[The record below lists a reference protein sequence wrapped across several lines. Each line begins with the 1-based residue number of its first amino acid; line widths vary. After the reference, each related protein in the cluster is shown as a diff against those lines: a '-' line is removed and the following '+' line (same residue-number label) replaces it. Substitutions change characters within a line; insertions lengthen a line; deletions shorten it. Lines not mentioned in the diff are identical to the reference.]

1 LIDFFFDGV
10 GRTMQNVLTM
20 VSPPDLISYLLG
32 AIIMLVGI
40 VLPLGVMVAKNNRGV
55 WKNV

>member
-1 LIDFFFDGV
+1 
-10 GRTMQNVLTM
+10 M

-32 AIIMLVGI
+32 AAIMLVGI
-40 VLPLGVMVAKNNRGV
+40 VLPLGVMVVKNNRGV

>member
-1 LIDFFFDGV
+1 MV
-10 GRTMQNVLTM
+10 QNVLTM

-32 AIIMLVGI
+32 AAIMLVGI
-40 VLPLGVMVAKNNRGV
+40 VLPLGVMVVKNNRGV

>member
-1 LIDFFFDGV
+1 MVDSPD
-10 GRTMQNVLTM
+10 VL
-20 VSPPDLISYLLG
+20 SYLLG
-32 AIIMLVGI
+32 AAIMLVGI